1 MNIVLPGG
9 AGFIGTH
16 LYKKLLKNNEKITII
31 DSLTSNIHEK
41 RNLELPESCDLLK
54 CDYADLNQCG
64 QVYLNADA
72 IVLLAAETGMGASQF
87 NNELYFDCNTLKTAK
102 LIDFLRANNSKAHI
116 IVTSSCRI
124 YGEGLYKCLEHGS
137 FYPSNRIEEIE
148 NSNWHVTCPI
158 CKKDSKFIAN
168 KNNQFFN
175 PVSTYAISKLA
186 QEMTCLVNSNS
197 SELDVTVL
205 RLQNV
210 YGPGQSFQNA
220 YTGLI
225 SIFTQRLLNNNSI
238 ELYEEGSPGRDFVYV
253 EDVADAIINC
263 IYSREKSSEKTF
275 DIGSGKILTIEN
287 VAVILSETINSKQEI
302 LKTKKFRV
310 GDIHIGCADIT
321 EAENSLDWNPK
332 VSFEDGI
339 RNYVNWIKKQDNILD
354 RSIEVSKE
362 LSNKGI
368 LNEIK

>member
-16 LYKKLLKNNEKITII
+16 LYKKLQNKNEKITII
-31 DSLTSNIHEK
+31 DSLNSNIHEK
-41 RNLELPESCDLLK
+41 SKVELSETIDFLK
-54 CDYADLNQCG
+54 CDYADLNKCG
-64 QVYLNADA
+64 QVYLSADV

-102 LIDFLRANNSKAHI
+102 LIDFLRENNSKAHI

-124 YGEGLYKCLEHGS
+124 YGEGLYECSEHGS
-137 FYPSNRIEEIE
+137 FYPSNRIDEIRS
-148 NSNWHVTCPI
+148 SNWHVICPI
-158 CKKDSKFIAN
+158 CKKESKFIAN

-186 QEMTCLVNSNS
+186 QEMTCLINSKS
-197 SELDVTVL
+197 SEIDVTVL

-253 EDVADAIINC
+253 EDVVDVIINC
-263 IYSREKSSEKTF
+263 IYSRENSSEKTF
-275 DIGSGKILTIEN
+275 DIGSGSILTIEN
-287 VAVILSETINSKQEI
+287 VAVLLSEEIKSKQKI

-321 EAENSLDWNPK
+321 EAKKSLNWIPK
-332 VSFEDGI
+332 VEFKDGI
-339 RNYVNWIKKQDNILD
+339 RNYVNWIKKQENISDKSL
-354 RSIEVSKE
+354 EVSKE
-362 LSNKGI
+362 LMNRGI